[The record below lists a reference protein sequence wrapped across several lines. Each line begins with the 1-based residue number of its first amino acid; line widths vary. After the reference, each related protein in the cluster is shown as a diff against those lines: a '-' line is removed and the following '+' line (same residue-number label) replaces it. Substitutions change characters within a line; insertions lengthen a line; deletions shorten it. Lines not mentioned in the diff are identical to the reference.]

1 MRMTESIRHRGPDD
15 DGFWS
20 DRDVSLGFRRLSI
33 LDLETGA
40 QPMSNEDGAV
50 HVIFNGEIYNHRT
63 LRAELETCGHLF
75 RSDHSDT
82 EVLVHGYEQWG
93 TALPSRLN
101 GMFAFAVWDGRK
113 RTMFLARDRL
123 GIKPIYLAD
132 FPGGIAF
139 ASEVRALHRSGL
151 IEQKADTER
160 VFEYFQQQN
169 VWAGRSM
176 FSGIRLLEPGSWL
189 RIEPDRRE
197 QTKFWKVVFA
207 RRNRPMAQA
216 AGALKEVIQAALA
229 RQAAADVPVMAYL
242 SGGID
247 SSAIVAGAYRLDPG
261 LRAYSCI
268 FNLEEVGDDRG
279 VDEREFSRSVAH
291 YLGVEHTELELPSDS
306 LTCSLAATIT
316 ALEEPRMG
324 MAYVNYRIAERVSR
338 DSKVVLSGCG
348 GDEILAGYVG
358 RYGVAKDR
366 VATLS
371 RPTGL
376 TGRLRSLLSTPKPS
390 RETIR
395 EAILPMFSYPLLDS
409 ELDLAFTPEFRRVA
423 GDYRLRDGLD
433 ELVRECPSDSGWDV
447 LMYADLKTYL
457 HGLLMV
463 EDKVSMS
470 HGLETR
476 VPLLDNEI
484 MDLALSFGIDLLT
497 DGATGKI
504 VFREAIRDWVP
515 PAIADKPKMGFGPPD
530 ASWYRGRLQP
540 FIRRVLDPA
549 RIARRGVFQPSFIAN
564 AIDDHMSKRANRL
577 PLIWSML
584 SFEAW
589 CESFNVLGGD
599 LGEART
605 QYQALT

>member
-1 MRMTESIRHRGPDD
+1 MCGIAGILHFDGLADAPERVMRMTELIRHRGPDD

-50 HVIFNGEIYNHRT
+50 QVIFNGEIYNHRT
-63 LRAELETCGHLF
+63 LRSELETCGHVF
-75 RSDHSDT
+75 RSNHSDT

-101 GMFAFAVWDGRK
+101 GMFALAVWDKRK

-139 ASEVRALHRSGL
+139 ASEIRGLHRSGL

-189 RIEPDRRE
+189 RIEPGRRQ
-197 QTKFWKVVFA
+197 QTKFWNVAFA
-207 RRNRPMAQA
+207 RRKQPMAQA
-216 AGALKEVIQAALA
+216 AGALREVIQAALA

-247 SSAIVAGAYRLDPG
+247 SSAIVAGAYRLDRG

-268 FNLEEVGDDRG
+268 FDLEEVGDDRG

-291 YLGVEHTELELPSDS
+291 YLGVEHIELELPAGS
-306 LTCSLAATIT
+306 LRRSLAATIA

-376 TGRLRSLLSTPKPS
+376 TGWLRSLLSTPKPT
-390 RETIR
+390 RETIC
-395 EAILPMFSYPLLDS
+395 EAILPMFSYPLLTS
-409 ELDLAFTPEFRRVA
+409 NLIKHSRRIFGA
-423 GDYRLRDGLD
+423 SRATT
-433 ELVRECPSDSGWDV
+433 ECVMVLTNWSGS
-447 LMYADLKTYL
+447 AHQT
-457 HGLLMV
+457 
-463 EDKVSMS
+463 
-470 HGLETR
+470 
-476 VPLLDNEI
+476 
-484 MDLALSFGIDLLT
+484 
-497 DGATGKI
+497 
-504 VFREAIRDWVP
+504 
-515 PAIADKPKMGFGPPD
+515 
-530 ASWYRGRLQP
+530 
-540 FIRRVLDPA
+540 
-549 RIARRGVFQPSFIAN
+549 
-564 AIDDHMSKRANRL
+564 
-577 PLIWSML
+577 
-584 SFEAW
+584 
-589 CESFNVLGGD
+589 VLGMC
-599 LGEART
+599 LCTPTLRLICTVCSWLKIKYPWPMVWRRASPCST
-605 QYQALT
+605 TKSWILL